1 MKLDLAPFTY
11 DGTGDFHLKDWDTGV
26 PKAAKDLSEAEI
38 KTEIAKDV
46 EAFSDAQGKLYAQKR
61 YSLLLIFQGLDAAGK
76 DGMIR
81 HVMSGVNPEGTNVV
95 SFKQPT
101 AEELAHDYLW
111 RTRVAFPPAGNITI
125 FNRSHYEEVLVDR
138 VHPENLLAEHL
149 PGIDA
154 VGDITPQFW
163 ARRYKDIR
171 QLEHLASRNGIV
183 VEKFFLHLSKDEQK
197 QRFLDRIEQPDK
209 NWKFSAADIRER
221 RYWAEYQQAYE
232 DAIAHT
238 ATKRAPW
245 HIIPADNKWFG
256 RLVVSKLILQS
267 MARLPL
273 AYPEVTAEQKAE
285 LHAALEELTDGKGV

>member
-1 MKLDLAPFTY
+1 MKLDLTPFTY
-11 DGTGDFHLKDWDTGV
+11 DGTKDFHLKDWDTNV
-26 PKAAKDLSEAEI
+26 PEADRALTRDAIKAAIAEDVAAL
-38 KTEIAKDV
+38 AK
-46 EAFSDAQGKLYAQKR
+46 AQGKLYAQKR

-81 HVMSGVNPEGTNVV
+81 HVMSGVNPAGTTVV

-154 VGDITPQFW
+154 VKDVTPQFW
-163 ARRYKDIR
+163 LRRYKDIR
-171 QLEHLASRNGIV
+171 QLEHFASRNGIV

-197 QRFLDRIEQPDK
+197 KRFLDRIEQPDK

-221 RYWAEYQQAYE
+221 RYWDDYQQAYQE
-232 DAIAHT
+232 AIAHT

-245 HIIPADNKWFG
+245 HIIPADDKWFG

-267 MARLPL
+267 LAKLPL
-273 AYPEVTAEQKAE
+273 AYPTVSVEQKAA
-285 LHAALEELTDGKGV
+285 LHTALAELTADHA